1 MYAIVLSYTTN
12 DIITAVL
19 ACAVAHMRRKWYDC
33 ESEVWKW
40 VTYMTKV
47 FVILL

>member
-19 ACAVAHMRRKWYDC
+19 VCAVAHMTRKN
-33 ESEVWKW
+33 VIMRVK
-40 VTYMTKV
+40 YMDMGNSHDKG
-47 FVILL
+47 LC